1 MVAPLET
8 ETVVAAR
15 VKLAIFKEEFE
26 ARVTADRE
34 LVDPMLPPAV
44 TAELLVRARVPSPK
58 DEPLI
63 VPETEEPL
71 FRVRVDPVSRTVLPV
86 IDLLAAKVRALE
98 EFSLTV
104 EALID
109 SLAAM
114 VTELPILTAARPFV
128 EPRRFPEVIVLLAV
142 RLTVPVLA
150 EDPLTDPVN
159 VPDPRFRIE
168 LDPMVIA
175 PVRLPKVVVRVEDD
189 PIVTAPVIFP
199 EVVVRVEDD
208 PRVMVVASR
217 LLDPAARVFES
228 ARVIALKELE
238 FVPTFPAR
246 VLLSVKAAVPTPSVK
261 P

>member
-1 MVAPLET
+1 
-8 ETVVAAR
+8 
-15 VKLAIFKEEFE
+15 
-26 ARVTADRE
+26 
-34 LVDPMLPPAV
+34 MLPPAV

-63 VPETEEPL
+63 VPETKEPL

-86 IDLLAAKVRALE
+86 IDLLAAKVKALE

-114 VTELPILTAARPFV
+114 VTEVTELPILTAARPFV
-128 EPRRFPEVIVLLAV
+128 EPRRFPEVIVLLSV

-150 EDPLTDPVN
+150 EDPSTDPVS
-159 VPDPRFRIE
+159 VPDPRFRVE
-168 LDPMVIA
+168 SDPMVIA
-175 PVRLPKVVVRVEDD
+175 PVRL
-189 PIVTAPVIFP
+189 P

-217 LLDPAARVFES
+217 LLDPAVRVFEA

-246 VLLSVKAAVPTPSVK
+246 VLLSVKAALPTSSVK

>member
-1 MVAPLET
+1 MLSP
-8 ETVVAAR
+8 
-15 VKLAIFKEEFE
+15 AI
-26 ARVTADRE
+26 
-34 LVDPMLPPAV
+34 
-44 TAELLVRARVPSPK
+44 TAELLVRARGPSPK

-63 VPETEEPL
+63 VPETKEPL
-71 FRVRVDPVSRTVLPV
+71 FRVRVDPVFRTVLPV

-98 EFSLTV
+98 EFSVTV

-109 SLAAM
+109 SLAAI

-142 RLTVPVLA
+142 RFIVPVLA
-150 EDPLTDPVN
+150 EDPSTDPVS

-168 LDPMVIA
+168 SDPMVIA
-175 PVRLPKVVVRVEDD
+175 PVRL
-189 PIVTAPVIFP
+189 P

-217 LLDPAARVFES
+217 LLDPAVRVFEA
-228 ARVIALKELE
+228 ARVIVLKELE
-238 FVPTFPAR
+238 FVPTFPVR
-246 VLLSVKAAVPTPSVK
+246 VLFWVKAAVPTPSDA

>member
-1 MVAPLET
+1 MVAFTAPVPIVMVAPLET

-63 VPETEEPL
+63 VPETKEPL

-86 IDLLAAKVRALE
+86 IDLLAAKVKALE

-142 RLTVPVLA
+142 RFIVPVLA
-150 EDPLTDPVN
+150 EDPSTDPVS

-175 PVRLPKVVVRVEDD
+175 PVRLP
-189 PIVTAPVIFP
+189 
-199 EVVVRVEDD
+199 EVVVRVELEPSDIA
-208 PRVMVVASR
+208 VA
-217 LLDPAARVFES
+217 LML
-228 ARVIALKELE
+228 
-238 FVPTFPAR
+238 
-246 VLLSVKAAVPTPSVK
+246 
-261 P
+261 

>member
-1 MVAPLET
+1 
-8 ETVVAAR
+8 
-15 VKLAIFKEEFE
+15 
-26 ARVTADRE
+26 
-34 LVDPMLPPAV
+34 MLPPAV
-44 TAELLVRARVPSPK
+44 NAELLVRARVPRSEDK
-58 DEPLI
+58 PLI

-71 FRVRVDPVSRTVLPV
+71 FRVRIDPVSRTVLPV
-86 IDLLAAKVRALE
+86 IDLLAAKVKALE

-114 VTELPILTAARPFV
+114 VTEVTELPILTAARPFV

-150 EDPLTDPVN
+150 EDPSTDPVS
-159 VPDPRFRIE
+159 VPDPRFRVE
-168 LDPMVIA
+168 SDPMVIA

-199 EVVVRVEDD
+199 EVVVRVEDN

-217 LLDPAARVFES
+217 LLDLAVRIFEA

-246 VLLSVKAAVPTPSVK
+246 VLLSVKAAVPTPSVA

>member
-1 MVAPLET
+1 MVPVTVPVPIVMVAPLET

-34 LVDPMLPPAV
+34 LVDPIDPMLVPTV
-44 TAELLVRARVPSPK
+44 NSELLVRARVPRPE

-98 EFSLTV
+98 EFSVTV

-109 SLAAM
+109 SSAAIVTE

-128 EPRRFPEVIVLLAV
+128 EPRRFPEVIVLLSV

-150 EDPLTDPVN
+150 EDPSTDPVSI
-159 VPDPRFRIE
+159 PDPMFRVE
-168 LDPMVIA
+168 SDPMVIA
-175 PVRLPKVVVRVEDD
+175 PVRLPEVVVRVEYD
-189 PIVTAPVIFP
+189 PIVTSSPVIFP
-199 EVVVRVEDD
+199 EVVVKVELESSEI
-208 PRVMVVASR
+208 VVA
-217 LLDPAARVFES
+217 LML
-228 ARVIALKELE
+228 
-238 FVPTFPAR
+238 
-246 VLLSVKAAVPTPSVK
+246 
-261 P
+261 

>member
-1 MVAPLET
+1 MVAVTVPVPIVMVAPLET

-34 LVDPMLPPAV
+34 LVDPIDPMLVPTV
-44 TAELLVRARVPSPK
+44 NSELLVRARVPRPEDK
-58 DEPLI
+58 PLI

-86 IDLLAAKVRALE
+86 IDLLAAKVKALE
-98 EFSLTV
+98 EFSVTV

-114 VTELPILTAARPFV
+114 VTEVTELPILTAARPFV

-142 RLTVPVLA
+142 RFIVPVLA
-150 EDPLTDPVN
+150 EDPSTDPVS
-159 VPDPRFRIE
+159 VPDPRFRVE
-168 LDPMVIA
+168 SDPM
-175 PVRLPKVVVRVEDD
+175 
-189 PIVTAPVIFP
+189 
-199 EVVVRVEDD
+199 
-208 PRVMVVASR
+208 VMVVASR
-217 LLDPAARVFES
+217 LLDPAVRVFES
-228 ARVIALKELE
+228 ARVIAFKELE

-246 VLLSVKAAVPTPSVK
+246 VLLSVKAAVPTPSVA